1 VRQNEGVATQTDVR
15 PDSTTDESTGDD
27 RPSTAQRS
35 RGEAAMDTPLL
46 VAPPA
51 LRLSMTST
59 NAAKARAFDDVESE
73 IEHRRRRRR
82 LE

>member
-1 VRQNEGVATQTDVR
+1 
-15 PDSTTDESTGDD
+15 
-27 RPSTAQRS
+27 
-35 RGEAAMDTPLL
+35 
-46 VAPPA
+46 
-51 LRLSMTST
+51 MTST

>member
-1 VRQNEGVATQTDVR
+1 MN
-15 PDSTTDESTGDD
+15 
-27 RPSTAQRS
+27 
-35 RGEAAMDTPLL
+35 MPLL
-46 VAPPA
+46 CHI
-51 LRLSMTST
+51 SMTST